1 MGGGRV
7 AAVRRTADIDAH
19 IFRTP
24 VPSIR
29 TSDEWVAITRHLCE
43 ELSRVLGVELSV
55 EDSMIV
61 DDTTLSLTV
70 CSRSELAGPLRIR
83 YRGIVGLAPI
93 DGAPY
98 VSAVLFVYSSGL
110 RLSVDGD
117 EASFLAWV
125 YERSDASAGQ
135 WRLDGW
141 QSDGYGEYAGFAE
154 LPDRHGSDVAPG

>member
-1 MGGGRV
+1 MSEI
-7 AAVRRTADIDAH
+7 TDIDAQ
-19 IFRTP
+19 IFRVP
-24 VPSIR
+24 VPGVR
-29 TSDEWVAITRHLCE
+29 PPEEWQAITRHLSE
-43 ELSRVLGVELSV
+43 RLSACLGVELSV

-61 DDTTLSLTV
+61 DDTALSVTV

-93 DGAPY
+93 EDAPY

-110 RLSVDGD
+110 RLSFDGD

-125 YERSDASAGQ
+125 YERSDAGGGR

-141 QSDGYGEYAGFAE
+141 HSDEYGEYAGFAE
-154 LPDRHGSDVAPG
+154 LPGVVP

>member
-1 MGGGRV
+1 M
-7 AAVRRTADIDAH
+7 AAVSRTADIDAH

-29 TSDEWVAITRHLCE
+29 TSDEWAAITRHLCE

-55 EDSMIV
+55 ENSMIV
-61 DDTTLSLTV
+61 DDTTLSLSV

-93 DGAPY
+93 DDAPY

-125 YERSDASAGQ
+125 YERSDAGAGQ

-141 QSDGYGEYAGFAE
+141 QSDEYGEYAGFAE
-154 LPDRHGSDVAPG
+154 LPDRHRSDVAPG